1 MKCAFCNVGS
11 RGDLQP
17 LVALAFGF
25 RSKGWDVLLISEE
38 RSRGIAEEFGLE
50 FRAVAGD
57 SVGIIFEEEY
67 AEMLAK
73 GKLMAMMKDMCC
85 ACAPYDH
92 SSLIV
97 N

>member
-1 MKCAFCNVGS
+1 MGS
-11 RGDLQP
+11 RGD
-17 LVALAFGF
+17 LAFGF